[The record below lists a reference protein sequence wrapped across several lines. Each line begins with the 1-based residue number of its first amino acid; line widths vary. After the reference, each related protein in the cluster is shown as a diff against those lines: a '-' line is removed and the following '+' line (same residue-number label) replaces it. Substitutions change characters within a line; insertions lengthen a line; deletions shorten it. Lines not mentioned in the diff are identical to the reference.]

1 MHLLRAVPRG
11 QETLLQLIGNEAVQ
25 IAALDGSDVRRI
37 DSLMRKYKDV
47 PMDVA
52 DAALVRVAERDDFS
66 RILTFDAHFRI
77 YRLPNRGR
85 FIVLGL
91 PLLK

>member
-52 DAALVRVAERDDFS
+52 DAALVRVAERDGFS

-85 FIVLGL
+85 FIVLRL